1 MSTVRIIVAKEW
13 AELRRNKLVLSVV
26 VMMPLVVTAI
36 PVVTLAVMS
45 RLGVSRADYDQLGP
59 LLDNPV
65 FAGMSPV
72 EAMQSVLASN
82 MLVLFL
88 IMPVIV
94 PVTIATNSIVGEKLT
109 RSLEPLL
116 ATPIS
121 TTELLVGK
129 GIAAAAPGIGTVWA
143 SYAVFLLGAR
153 LFSVS
158 DRVFQLFVDPMW
170 LVALLVLAPLL
181 TVMAVSAGIIVS
193 SRAADAASAQ
203 QLGSLVVLPLMLL
216 LVGALTGF
224 IQLSGAVFWLA
235 ALVVAVTDAA
245 LLRTAVSMFQRE
257 TILTR
262 WK

>member
-1 MSTVRIIVAKEW
+1 MSAVRTLVAKEW
-13 AELRRNKLVLSVV
+13 SEIRRNRLVLSVV
-26 VMMPLVVTAI
+26 LFMPLLITAI
-36 PVVTLAVMS
+36 PVVMLAVIARVGINQS
-45 RLGVSRADYDQLGP
+45 DYDQLGP
-59 LLDNPV
+59 LLDNPM
-65 FAGMSPV
+65 FAGMSPL
-72 EAMQSVLASN
+72 EAMQAVLASN

-88 IMPVIV
+88 IMPVMV

-121 TTELLVGK
+121 TTELVVGK
-129 GIAAAAPGIGTVWA
+129 GVAAAAPGIATVWV
-143 SYAVFLLGAR
+143 SYAVFLAGAR

-158 DRVFQLFVDPMW
+158 ERVFLLFVNPMW

-181 TVMAVSAGIIVS
+181 TVMAVCAGIIVS
-193 SRAADAASAQ
+193 SRATDPGGAQ

-216 LVGALTGF
+216 LVGALTGV
-224 IQLSGAVFWLA
+224 IQLSGAVFWIA
-235 ALVVAVTDAA
+235 ALVVALVDVA
-245 LLRTAVSMFQRE
+245 LLRLAVSLFQRE

>member
-1 MSTVRIIVAKEW
+1 MSAVRTIVAKEW
-13 AELRRNKLVLSVV
+13 ADLRRNKLVLSVV
-26 VMMPLVVTAI
+26 VMMPLVITAI
-36 PVVTLAVMS
+36 PVATLAVMS
-45 RLGVSRADYDQLGP
+45 RLGVSQADYDQLGP
-59 LLDNPV
+59 LLNNPV
-65 FAGMSPV
+65 LAGMSPV

-88 IMPVIV
+88 IMPIIV

-121 TTELLVGK
+121 TMELLVGK
-129 GIAAAAPGIGTVWA
+129 GIAAATPGIATVWV
-143 SYAVFLLGAR
+143 SYAVFVLGAR

-158 DRVFQLFVDPMW
+158 DRVFQLFIDPMW
-170 LVALLVLAPLL
+170 LVALVVLAPLL
-181 TVMAVSAGIIVS
+181 TVMAVSAGILVS
-193 SRAADAASAQ
+193 SRAADPASAQ

-224 IQLSGAVFWLA
+224 IQLSGAVFWIA
-235 ALVVAVTDAA
+235 ALVVALADAA
-245 LLRTAVSMFQRE
+245 LLRIAVSVFRRE